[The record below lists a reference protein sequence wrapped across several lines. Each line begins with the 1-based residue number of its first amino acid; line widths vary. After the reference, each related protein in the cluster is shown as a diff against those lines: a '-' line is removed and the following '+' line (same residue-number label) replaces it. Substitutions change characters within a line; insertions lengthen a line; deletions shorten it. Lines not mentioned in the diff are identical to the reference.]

1 MESQTAPISSSVV
14 GNVGMETNEDKS
26 SGKAPAFILG
36 GIIYSVSENF
46 DIDAGVKA
54 GLNEPETDVEYLAGL
69 AIRFLKGGSGWQMC
83 L

>member
-1 MESQTAPISSSVV
+1 MDIAEGLTVV

-26 SGKAPAFILG
+26 SGKDPAFILG

-54 GLNEPETDVEYLAGL
+54 GLNEPATDIAYLAGI
-69 AIRFLKGGSGWQMC
+69 AVRF
-83 L
+83 